1 MRRNHDEEEKTRCTP
16 WDQGVYQTGST
27 RPPKSHGGL
36 IAFLLI
42 AVIFL
47 GGIASALGILNIKL
61 FHKIRRADTTA
72 EPMIAFSGTE
82 PVSDSE
88 VTLQTDPAQAE
99 TLPTLGSTPAA
110 VPNIPQEGGLSLQEI
125 YRQVIPSVV
134 SISCSTRT
142 GSTSGT
148 GVVLSENGYLVTNCH
163 VIRDAAQINVLFTDG
178 QTFPAALV
186 GQDETTDLAVL
197 KVEAEGLTPAQF
209 GNSEALQVG
218 DLAVAIGDPLGT
230 QLRGTMTNGIISAI
244 NREVTVGGRTMTL
257 IQTNAALNEGNSG
270 GPLLNC
276 YGQVIGINTLKIGD
290 SVSTAGVEGLG
301 FAIPSATVQ
310 EIVSQLVQQGYVS
323 GRPTLGIEGISVSV
337 FYQMYYL
344 LPAGMYIESV
354 EEGSNAED
362 VGLQEGDIL
371 MQVDGVRISGPDDLN
386 TLLYGYQV
394 GDKLSIVFYRGGY
407 QYSATLTVEEAN
419 G

>member
-1 MRRNHDEEEKTRCTP
+1 MKHNHNEEKPSCAP

-42 AVIFL
+42 TVIFL
-47 GGIASALGILNIKL
+47 GGIASALGILNIRLFQKL
-61 FHKIRRADTTA
+61 RRADSGA

-82 PVSDSE
+82 PVNDSE
-88 VTLQTDPAQAE
+88 LSLQADPTQPQ
-99 TLPTLGSTPAA
+99 TVPTIESSYTA

-125 YRQVIPSVV
+125 YRQTIPAVV
-134 SISCSTRT
+134 SISCSTRS
-142 GSTSGT
+142 GSSSGT
-148 GVVLSENGYLVTNCH
+148 GVVLTTDGYLVTNCH
-163 VIRDAAQINVLFTDG
+163 VIRDATQINALFTDG
-178 QTFPAALV
+178 RVLSAVKV

-197 KVEAEGLTPAQF
+197 KVEAEDLTPAKF
-209 GNSEALQVG
+209 GDSGALQVG
-218 DLAVAIGDPLGT
+218 DAVVAIGDPLGT

-244 NREVTVGGRTMTL
+244 NREVTVGGRAMTL

-301 FAIPSATVQ
+301 FAIPSAIVQ
-310 EIVSQLVQQGYVS
+310 EIVAQLVQQGYVS
-323 GRPTLGIEGISVSV
+323 GRPTLRIDGSSVSV
-337 FYQMYYL
+337 FYQMYYM
-344 LPAGMYIESV
+344 LPAGLYIESV
-354 EEGSNAED
+354 EAGSNAEAI
-362 VGLQEGDIL
+362 GLQEGDIL
-371 MQVDGVRISGPDDLN
+371 LQVDGVRISGPEDLN

-394 GDKLSIVFYRGGY
+394 GDELSIVIYRGGH
-407 QYSATLTVEEAN
+407 QYNATLTVEEAN